1 MPLEFSMVVKRIYVH
16 DFALI
21 KRDADHAPG
30 AVDSRRVVPDGAHPA
45 GPESRR

>member
-1 MPLEFSMVVKRIYVH
+1 MVVRRIYVH

-21 KRDADHAPG
+21 KRDADDAPRV
-30 AVDSRRVVPDGAHPA
+30 VDSCRVVPDGVHPA